1 MNFPPFIIEAV
12 VAIFGFY
19 MARHAYMSYKYAME
33 SSNWPSI
40 NGKVISL
47 ELWGRRNIDGKMVES
62 ENLKVRYEYEV
73 QLRKYNGKNSAF
85 YTLHYPETVNLYN
98 SINTDSNV
106 VVYYNPIN
114 PSQSVLV
121 TGRHP
126 TKPYGGLILAS
137 LFIMVSL
144 IPLLISFFGIFY

>member
-19 MARHAYMSYKYAME
+19 MARNAYMSYKCAME
-33 SSNWPSI
+33 SSSWPSI

-73 QLRKYNGKNSAF
+73 QFRKYDGKNSAF

-98 SINTDSNV
+98 SINANSNV
-106 VVYYNPIN
+106 VVYYNPLN

-126 TKPYGGLILAS
+126 SKPYGGLILAF
-137 LFIMVSL
+137 LFIMASL
-144 IPLLISFFGIFY
+144 IPLLISFSGIFY